1 MRVYASLN
9 STSQTVVAD
18 GVDYQPTADEV
29 LMTTARPAGDHQAA
43 ADGTWVTTAAPEPVT
58 VGTLFAILPVN
69 DGNPVNVA
77 SQHVL
82 VNPFPGYHV
91 QCQAEFMYN
100 DNGLWMSMTWNNN
113 VGSGACSQG
122 VSALQNPN
130 DLNTIIVNVGNV
142 FPWDGQP
149 TRICYDFSVPVARYP
164 SAKPTSVRARVKV
177 WTIAKTTSEE

>member
-1 MRVYASLN
+1 MKVYASPN
-9 STSQTVVAD
+9 STCQTVVAD
-18 GVDYQPTADEV
+18 GVNYQPEADEV
-29 LMTTARPAGDHQAA
+29 LMTTTRPDGDYQATVN
-43 ADGTWVTTAAPEPVT
+43 GQWVEATMNQITM
-58 VGTLFAILPVN
+58 GTLFAILPVN
-69 DGNPVNVA
+69 NGNPVSVA

-100 DNGLWMSMTWNNN
+100 DSDLWLSMTWNNN

-122 VSALQNPN
+122 VSALQDPN

-149 TRICYDFSVPVARYP
+149 ARICYDFSVPVAQYP

-177 WTIAKTTSEE
+177 WTIAKATSEE

>member
-1 MRVYASLN
+1 MKVYASPN
-9 STSQTVVAD
+9 ATGQTVVAD
-18 GVDYQPTADEV
+18 GVDYQPATDEV
-29 LMTTARPAGDHQAA
+29 LMTTTRPEGAHQATVN
-43 ADGTWVTTAAPEPVT
+43 GEWVEAKTNQITM
-58 VGTLFAILPVN
+58 GTLFAILPVN
-69 DGNPVNVA
+69 DGNPVSVA

-100 DNGLWMSMTWNNN
+100 DSDLWMSMTWNNN

-122 VSALQNPN
+122 VSALQDPN
-130 DLNTIIVNVGNV
+130 DLNTIIVNIGNV

-149 TRICYDFSVPVARYP
+149 TRICYDLSVPVARYP

-177 WTIAKTTSEE
+177 WTIAKATSEE